1 MKHLHKA
8 ATELSELIAELI
20 PYAFIKNIRKLKS
33 AINALKQKKEANK
46 DFIVG
51 ILKMANKK
59 TI

>member
-20 PYAFIKNIRKLKS
+20 PYAFIKNIRKLQS